1 MGWMIFFSGLL
12 TMRSLIWHAI
22 MFIINYVWCTN
33 TTIMCLLR
41 SSLPVAHKW
50 LTIVKL
56 SSAPSSVHGNITLW
70 NGTLSFAIKLYI
82 STWNIIVH
90 ILDDHRYSKNAKH
103 LWLRQLLTF
112 KKYYIYLFEQ
122 QVCVCHY
129 VTSRFRGP
137 RVNLWTYVIWSSIQ
151 FFVRSSINI
160 CSTLHVQKNKSYP
173 IYWR

>member
-1 MGWMIFFSGLL
+1 
-12 TMRSLIWHAI
+12 
-22 MFIINYVWCTN
+22 
-33 TTIMCLLR
+33 MCLLR

-90 ILDDHRYSKNAKH
+90 ILDHHRYSKNTKH
-103 LWLRQLLTF
+103 LWLRQLLTC

-122 QVCVCHY
+122 QVCVYHY

-137 RVNLWTYVIWSSIQ
+137 RVNLWTYVIWAQ
-151 FFVRSSINI
+151 FNFLWEAQSTFVLLYMCRKIRAGWMDLLLSQ
-160 CSTLHVQKNKSYP
+160 TV
-173 IYWR
+173 